1 MYTHILIATDGSDLS
16 AKGVDQ
22 GVRLAKKLGAAVTI
36 VTVTE
41 PWVSIGTDAT
51 FGWGGYSNPLDEYE
65 KASDASAKAILT
77 KASEAAAALGVEAK
91 TIHIPNQYPADAIV
105 TAAQENG
112 ADLIVVASHG
122 RRGLGRLLLGSQATQ
137 VLTQSSIPVLVVK

>member
-1 MYTHILIATDGSDLS
+1 MYNHILIATDGSDLS

-22 GVRLAKKLGAAVTI
+22 GARLAKQLGADVTI

-41 PWVSIGTDAT
+41 PWISIGADAS

-65 KASDASAKAILT
+65 KASHASAQKILS
-77 KASEAAAALGVEAK
+77 AAAEAAASIGVQAK
-91 TIHIPNQYPADAIV
+91 TVHIPNQYPADAIV
-105 TAAQENG
+105 DVATETG
-112 ADLIVVASHG
+112 ADLIVMASHG

-137 VLTQSSIPVLVVK
+137 VLSHSALPVLIVK